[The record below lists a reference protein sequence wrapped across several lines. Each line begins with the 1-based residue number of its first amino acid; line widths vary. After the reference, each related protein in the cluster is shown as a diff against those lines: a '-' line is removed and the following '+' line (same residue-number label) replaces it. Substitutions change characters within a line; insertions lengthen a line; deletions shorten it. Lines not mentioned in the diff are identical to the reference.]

1 MKNLSISNYRVIKVF
16 NNNVLLVKQNDVEKI
31 LFYKG
36 IGFGKHTGDII
47 PSETKVDKIF
57 VIENKDNYKNFKEL
71 ISRTDSNIVGLC
83 EEVISMISD
92 SLGEQL
98 NEKIHVSLTD
108 HISYTIIRL
117 MNNDEI
123 ENPFLVETETLYKKE
138 FEIARKAVSM
148 LENRLNITIPDGE
161 IGFITLHIH
170 SARNQGKLSNT
181 LKYTFLCNTIIE
193 FVEDELDIEI
203 DRQSLD
209 YARFLTHIRFAIER
223 ILNDTPIKNDLLPT
237 IKKQYA
243 ASYKLA
249 EKVSKIIED
258 ELYLKVVEDETAYIS
273 IHMEKFMNL
282 SNK

>member
-1 MKNLSISNYRVIKVF
+1 MKNLSISNYEVIKVF
-16 NNNVLLVKQNDVEKI
+16 NNNVLLVKQDDVEKI

-47 PSETKVDKIF
+47 PLETTIDKIF

-71 ISRTDSNIVGLC
+71 ISHTDGKIVGLC

-92 SLGEQL
+92 DLREPL

-138 FEIARKAVSM
+138 FEIARKAVNM
-148 LENRLNITIPDGE
+148 LEDRLNIMIPDGE

-203 DRQSLD
+203 DKQSLD

-223 ILNDTPIKNDLLPT
+223 ILNEAPIKNDLLPT

-273 IHMEKFMNL
+273 IHIEKFMNS